1 VGGLVER
8 SHTRC
13 WQRKKVWLPRVELER
28 EKMSVLDREMSVLGL
43 LGGDFSG
50 EERVLSQW

>member
-8 SHTRC
+8 FHTRC
-13 WQRKKVWLPRVELER
+13 WQRKKVWLPRGELER